1 MKLLEKKLDKF
12 GIKLQLTR
20 MKKLIKVLGN
30 PQEKMKVI
38 IVGGTNGKGSVVSY
52 LSSILKEAGFKTGS
66 YYSPHVV
73 KYNERIRINGRMIT
87 DRKFKKYEKE
97 MLELHKKGYKMTL
110 FEAMTAIAYKY
121 FADEDCDFAIMEV
134 GMGGRFDAVNVAE
147 EVIGIITNI
156 GLEHSKHLGDTVEKI
171 AKEKAGIMKKGLCVT
186 GAGGGA
192 LDVIKNESAK
202 RGFKLKLKGDDFFP
216 ELLESNDKHNL
227 FSYLGVN
234 YYKNL
239 ETKILGRYQVDNASL
254 AIAACEELGV
264 EEDAIRKG
272 LKKAKHTGRL
282 EILMRKPFVLL
293 DSAHNVDGIKSLVG
307 NLDLFDCEKRIAVF
321 GVMKDKNMK
330 EMLRIFAPHCDFL
343 IGVKSEGK
351 RSESAKKIA
360 NEASVYTEAVAVS
373 DVKKAFQKAKKKTKK
388 NDMIIVCGSIYL
400 LGEFLKNK

>member
-1 MKLLEKKLDKF
+1 MELLEKKLEKF

-52 LSSILKEAGFKTGS
+52 LSSILKEAGFKTGNF
-66 YYSPHVV
+66 YSPHVV

-87 DRKFKKYEKE
+87 DKKFKKYEKE
-97 MLELHKKGYKMTL
+97 LLELHKKGFKMTL
-110 FEAMTAIAYKY
+110 FEAVTAIAYKY
-121 FADEDCDFAIMEV
+121 FADKNCDFAVMEV

-147 EVIGIITNI
+147 ETIGIITNI

-186 GAGGGA
+186 GASGGA

-202 RGFKLKLKGDDFFP
+202 KGFKLKIKGDDFFP
-216 ELLESNDKHNL
+216 ELLESTDKHNL

-239 ETKILGRYQVDNASL
+239 ETKILGGYQVDNASL
-254 AIAACEELGV
+254 AVAACEELGI

-282 EILMRKPFVLL
+282 ELVGRKPLVLL
-293 DSAHNVDGIKSLVG
+293 DSAHNVNGIKSLVG
-307 NLDLFDCEKRIAVF
+307 NLDLFDCKRRIVVF

-330 EMLRIFAPHCDFL
+330 EMLRILAPHCDFL
-343 IGVKSEGK
+343 IAAKSDGK
-351 RSESAKKIA
+351 RPESAKKIA
-360 NEASVYTEAVAVS
+360 KEASNYTNVIAIP
-373 DVKKAFQKAKKKTKK
+373 DVKKAFQKAKKKAKK
-388 NDMIIVCGSIYL
+388 DDMIIVCGSIYL